1 MATPRRFGLRATPA
15 VARGQAW
22 QPSLMY
28 LLVAAALVAGWLSY
42 VWAPEGAPAPQVSA
56 TPLPAPRASSA
67 APLAQ
72 QAAAPLPP
80 PPLEAPVP
88 SPSPDRAPDPNDLAQ
103 HVPPGQAPSM
113 GEVIKRL
120 HQAGVR
126 TGLGAFSPP
135 GTRPPLVGLAVPA
148 DFTLPDGFVRHHQTT
163 DDGQDIEP
171 ILMFAP
177 DRPFFDAAGRP
188 IEIPKDRVVPPE
200 WAPPGLPLR
209 RIVVP
214 PPLQPGSAGS

>member
-15 VARGQAW
+15 GARGQAW
-22 QPSLMY
+22 QPSLVY
-28 LLVAAALVAGWLSY
+28 LALAAALAAGWLAY
-42 VWAPEGAPAPQVSA
+42 VWGPEAAPEPQVSA
-56 TPLPAPRASSA
+56 PPPPPTPLASSPAALPLQVIAALPAP
-67 APLAQ
+67 PI
-72 QAAAPLPP
+72 
-80 PPLEAPVP
+80 EAPVP
-88 SPSPDRAPDPNDLAQ
+88 SPDANDLAQ
-103 HVPPGQAPSM
+103 HVPPGDAPSM
-113 GEVIKRL
+113 GEVIQRL

-148 DFTLPDGFVRHHQTT
+148 DFVLPDGFVRHHQTT

-177 DRPFFDAAGRP
+177 DRPFYDAAGRP
-188 IEIPKDRVVPPE
+188 IDIPKDRVVPPE